1 MTVFQALKISNS
13 HPVNVVYQP
22 NTENEKSKRS
32 VKRTEEER
40 EYYEDAQ
47 ICLNC
52 TKKRCEGGEKCFRNA
67 KARRGR

>member
-1 MTVFQALKISNS
+1 MTVFQAVKISHS
-13 HPVNVVYQP
+13 HPVNTVYQDNP
-22 NTENEKSKRS
+22 QKAKRTAN
-32 VKRTEEER
+32 RTEEER